1 MYIYKTSHQHCTK
14 WGKTKSIFPK
24 IKNEYPFS
32 SFSFN
37 TVFEILANAIRQD
50 KEIKEMQTAMEE
62 VKVPLFTDD
71 TIWNLKALK
80 FYQNTLRSDKH
91 VKPSSR
97 AQNQNIKINIMHVVN
112 REPRKQSHPK

>member
-71 TIWNLKALK
+71 TIQNL
-80 FYQNTLRSDKH
+80 
-91 VKPSSR
+91 
-97 AQNQNIKINIMHVVN
+97 
-112 REPRKQSHPK
+112 